1 MLPKKIFHIYFHVC
15 INDLLRKQSEQSCVR
30 VSRVSEWSKAG
41 REGVRKIGRK
51 EGRKVG
57 SEGVSEQYSDLVG
70 EWGGN

>member
-1 MLPKKIFHIYFHVC
+1 M
-15 INDLLRKQSEQSCVR
+15 
-30 VSRVSEWSKAG
+30 SEWSKAG

-57 SEGVSEQYSDLVG
+57 SEGVCEQYSDLVS